1 MNGPPGTFMQTWQ
14 GKGYGWGTP
23 NLPAGPLAY
32 ATGSAS
38 MMGARPDNV
47 PMSPMPTTGTQQP
60 TSQTPLLRTPAPS
73 GAPSANVGGNGGAAG
88 PSSGPSVNI
97 AGSLASVLQGD
108 SMGPGDATTRPGVQ
122 SAFELLGK
130 QAPAANAEARM
141 ETSDAI
147 MKALTMAVSGEK
159 KAMPSWSGNVSTL
172 RAWLRQ
178 LSFWEIDNHIPKQR
192 WGIKLFQALNEGSVP
207 RRIAEG
213 IAMEVILSE
222 RGYGAILSAVLE
234 KFKPYLDAAGPAA
247 IDMFFFSGDRQRN
260 ESFSNYIAA
269 KELAKQEIENLTGET
284 LPPKLAGRILLKQA
298 NLTEQQRETMA
309 IRYNALLSFE
319 EVAAALRPLDRPDAL
334 LKPMASTSMATVT
347 LGGSTY
353 WQAEETPMEDQT
365 EKNLED
371 IPGHEEWDYLPEED
385 EEAYDEHGEPLLYFE
400 ADREYDE
407 DEAVYIWAFND
418 AYNQIL
424 QAWNEEPSSS
434 FPAYQDVR
442 RELQARRKGR
452 QFFRPE
458 AKGRG
463 KGKGKGGRFPGKGKG
478 GRGKS
483 QPRSRKGASKGSA
496 DDLLARTRCFSC
508 GELGHFSRDC
518 PNPVPATTS
527 SSAGAHRT
535 TFVVSQGPSKGAI
548 NRTFMMTG
556 PNKTVAIYAGVRTAA
571 GEGLVDS
578 AAEDAVIGS
587 GAFQRLKNVLAQQGL
602 QPQPVRGPSGSC
614 AGIGGSARVANL
626 WDVPVGIAKNN
637 GLLRITEVEDCDG
650 FETPFLIPVSFQEL
664 VGMVIDYDRAEVR
677 TRQGNSTPMHRLP
690 SGHRSVSVVEFD
702 GKWSLPK
709 ELMTQGRDPFQLPRP
724 LKAQTRSAPLGQQK
738 GVAVWLR
745 YSDGSFE
752 QRAWLDGP
760 RKSLV
765 VPSECLPLEIA
776 NQLDSSRV
784 TYLDAAPDVD
794 PYIINDVWCH
804 SLGHRELDNP
814 WTGTVIFQQVSQKPN
829 ATSSSTASLSP
840 NTTATTPSTPSSRQA
855 SSVAASGP
863 RMEVRPAVY
872 NMSDESDVLPASSA
886 EHDFEGVFRSPLVF
900 GGDGDGV
907 QVQHVHTSSPPPW
920 KFLRAKRDRLLYHLF
935 QGAQRLPRSTVFFMN
950 WARDRLRPFSAR
962 ASEHA
967 AAHSFA
973 CARRR
978 RGSPAESCSPPQG
991 CDLVREVM
999 GQSRD
1004 DLGPNDSHGPPAAG
1018 GGLANPGR
1026 LRTFG
1031 LGFFFYDGTSKE
1043 QAEQEERGE
1052 SQAGAGHSTLSKPG
1066 TDKVDAG
1073 TRELPPRGA
1082 GPADARKSSP
1092 PLVGMSQVWQ
1102 PLGKSG
1108 DGHGGE
1114 SSRTTKSYA
1123 ARVSS
1128 HEPSKDAASTEIASQ
1143 PRQPHL
1149 GSGQVATD
1157 EAYADNVDYPGE
1169 PLDYTT
1175 READTKNEDRGR
1187 VQGHAQ
1193 EGHSGVLGGH
1203 VPRGAPVPVRAGQPE
1218 RRKHVHFGSQPGA
1231 GNFGGP
1237 DAHPGP
1243 GQHSGSPGS
1252 PRRSSRMGR
1261 LRADTGPHGDASPP
1275 IEELT
1280 SRSTSC
1286 PGLEQ
1291 TPTSPT
1297 DTSRPG
1303 GVCYPREPQRRG
1315 QGQGCDAG
1323 LVQHG
1328 ESQPRRPVSS
1338 RPAEKAHGC
1347 TTTEP
1352 PQQGSIFSMLKSAP
1366 LHVQQNFAKRG
1377 YGLACG
1383 LAVLLSSFGTTPP
1396 LASSSTSSLPFRR
1409 LEAGV
1414 VQGGGDLESYSF
1426 VLFQM
1431 PDETF
1436 EFEVAGSLGRPC
1448 TLPRPARNFVIE
1460 SLESLQK
1467 EASTF
1472 STTTLDSIQIG
1483 FPGDKGPTTSSTR
1496 RFPQLASEPKQPQ
1509 QPQSADHG
1517 RSGVDCSTQSA
1528 SEPRQPQ
1535 QPQSAVH
1542 GRSEQPRVQVYKK
1555 GRYQAVSRPIV
1566 EQRATGSELSDG
1578 GLQRHG
1584 PFGTRVL
1591 CFLCAWSFYHGV
1603 ETERILG
1610 AVVNHRPAL
1619 VVGRIESSSRAVL
1632 VRAGALQ
1639 DNQGGMFALMCDRRA
1654 SPGLCRQLPSAT
1666 SVLFSDGKHAVA
1678 VLVNDKTLVRAF
1690 TNLKWDQQTWPD
1702 TETLE
1707 SLEVSVVAFLQVLCH
1722 PDSLSAVA
1730 HANMDIVRKLV
1741 AQIRPVFEGLLT
1753 ASRTFLASE
1762 VLSETSSVS
1771 SFRRCGG
1778 SPSTSAPSFSTSS
1791 WPKSRFQS
1799 RFCRAFPT
1807 ARTEDEAQAEAFDQ
1821 DEIEADEALEEVR
1834 QSLRP
1839 VTESNKVAEAL
1850 KNVDDF
1856 RRHEEFGKFS
1866 LHPQLRREIFKV
1878 HRNLNHPS
1886 KEVFLRALKHA
1897 GTKDEIIAWVKEHFS
1912 CPLCESARR
1921 PMAARPA
1928 HLARCLT
1935 FNSVI
1940 AIDLFYLNLFGAEK
1954 IFLVC
1959 VDHGTGYVQVAR
1971 CRDAKAVTVRQELCR
1986 AWVQPFG
1993 VPELILCD
2001 QGPEF
2006 MGSQFQEHMSQL
2018 GAAVHYTDGASP
2030 WQNGK
2035 AERTVQT
2042 LKNKILLTIKD
2053 ITAHEEELDVV
2064 IAHVVSA
2071 YNSMYD
2077 RHGFTPDQRVFG
2089 RSVRMPASLLADDR
2103 LNQELLMESAGDAV
2117 QRSWDISSAARQ
2129 AWLKKD
2135 DAEAV
2140 RRARRV
2146 QTRATDVHS
2155 YTLQPGQWVYV
2166 WRRSEHRHG
2175 WTGPGALIAQVPG
2188 GTSWW
2193 INVRGRLWKAPAEQ
2207 IRPAADEED
2216 LGASLMIEL
2225 HRDLTK
2231 QLKEGRQVT
2240 FQDITDEGGPQD
2252 PAEDDLSEL
2261 FDLDRRSNPREE
2273 SNETVEEVEPGT
2285 PSLGGTT
2292 TVGEEQSLAPGSSA
2306 PQDSRRQSV
2315 SSAPVLPEEE
2325 TQEAPGALDSGGRD
2339 LRRIIK
2345 VDEGSSGTMSFGPVP
2360 SQISTVLRPDDTD
2373 KSVELPGRYGL

>member
-73 GAPSANVGGNGGAAG
+73 GVPSANVGGNGGAAG
-88 PSSGPSVNI
+88 PSSGSSVNI
-97 AGSLASVLQGD
+97 AGSLASVLRGD

-353 WQAEETPMEDQT
+353 WQAEKAPMEDQT
-365 EKNLED
+365 EKNLEE

-463 KGKGKGGRFPGKGKG
+463 KGKSKGGRFPGKGKG

-709 ELMTQGRDPFQLPRP
+709 ELMTQG
-724 LKAQTRSAPLGQQK
+724 QQK

-804 SLGHRELDNP
+804 SLGKPEPQRHILFYCLTLSEHYGYHSFFAPGILGGGEWAENGGPFPRELQNM
-814 WTGTVIFQQVSQKPN
+814 QQRIRSLVHGEGEGVQPKAAARRRG
-829 ATSSSTASLSP
+829 ATWCERSWARIVMIMVRMIATARQQLVVDSLILDAYAPSASASSST
-840 NTTATTPSTPSSRQA
+840 TAPAKSQPSKKKEAKVRQ
-855 SSVAASGP
+855 
-863 RMEVRPAVY
+863 
-872 NMSDESDVLPASSA
+872 
-886 EHDFEGVFRSPLVF
+886 
-900 GGDGDGV
+900 
-907 QVQHVHTSSPPPW
+907 
-920 KFLRAKRDRLLYHLF
+920 
-935 QGAQRLPRSTVFFMN
+935 
-950 WARDRLRPFSAR
+950 
-962 ASEHA
+962 
-967 AAHSFA
+967 
-973 CARRR
+973 
-978 RGSPAESCSPPQG
+978 
-991 CDLVREVM
+991 
-999 GQSRD
+999 
-1004 DLGPNDSHGPPAAG
+1004 
-1018 GGLANPGR
+1018 
-1026 LRTFG
+1026 G
-1031 LGFFFYDGTSKE
+1031 LGTQLS
-1043 QAEQEERGE
+1043 R
-1052 SQAGAGHSTLSKPG
+1052 SQAQTKWTLEPEQCPHEEQDLRMRGNQARHWWACLKCGSRWERVE
-1066 TDKVDAG
+1066 TDTV
-1073 TRELPPRGA
+1073 EN
-1082 GPADARKSSP
+1082 PA
-1092 PLVGMSQVWQ
+1092 
-1102 PLGKSG
+1102 
-1108 DGHGGE
+1108 
-1114 SSRTTKSYA
+1114 
-1123 ARVSS
+1123 
-1128 HEPSKDAASTEIASQ
+1128 
-1143 PRQPHL
+1143 
-1149 GSGQVATD
+1149 GQVATD
-1157 EAYADNVDYPGE
+1157 EAYADNVDYPGDMLKKATREYSEDMFQEE
-1169 PLDYTT
+1169 PLYQFEPANRSEGSMSISDPSLALAISEGQTRTLDRVNLQALRGHRDDPREWADYEQTQGPMEMPH
-1175 READTKNEDRGR
+1175 RRSRSLPAGVHP
-1187 VQGHAQ
+1187 VQDLSRRRQ
-1193 EGHSGVLGGH
+1193 VQLT
-1203 VPRGAPVPVRAGQPE
+1203 PRGPE
-1218 RRKHVHFGSQPGA
+1218 VFAIHE
-1231 GNFGGP
+1231 N
-1237 DAHPGP
+1237 
-1243 GQHSGSPGS
+1243 
-1252 PRRSSRMGR
+1252 RSDEDKDKDVT
-1261 LRADTGPHGDASPP
+1261 LRAS
-1275 IEELT
+1275 LW
-1280 SRSTSC
+1280 SC
-1286 PGLEQ
+1286 
-1291 TPTSPT
+1291 
-1297 DTSRPG
+1297 
-1303 GVCYPREPQRRG
+1303 C
-1315 QGQGCDAG
+1315 
-1323 LVQHG
+1323 
-1328 ESQPRRPVSS
+1328 
-1338 RPAEKAHGC
+1338 
-1347 TTTEP
+1347 
-1352 PQQGSIFSMLKSAP
+1352 
-1366 LHVQQNFAKRG
+1366 
-1377 YGLACG
+1377 
-1383 LAVLLSSFGTTPP
+1383 SSFIFWDYPAFGF
-1396 LASSSTSSLPFRR
+1396 L
-1409 LEAGV
+1409 V
-1414 VQGGGDLESYSF
+1414 N
-1426 VLFQM
+1426 
-1431 PDETF
+1431 F
-1436 EFEVAGSLGRPC
+1436 EFAISPAG
-1448 TLPRPARNFVIE
+1448 
-1460 SLESLQK
+1460 
-1467 EASTF
+1467 
-1472 STTTLDSIQIG
+1472 
-1483 FPGDKGPTTSSTR
+1483 
-1496 RFPQLASEPKQPQ
+1496 
-1509 QPQSADHG
+1509 
-1517 RSGVDCSTQSA
+1517 
-1528 SEPRQPQ
+1528 
-1535 QPQSAVH
+1535 
-1542 GRSEQPRVQVYKK
+1542 
-1555 GRYQAVSRPIV
+1555 
-1566 EQRATGSELSDG
+1566 
-1578 GLQRHG
+1578 
-1584 PFGTRVL
+1584 
-1591 CFLCAWSFYHGV
+1591 
-1603 ETERILG
+1603 
-1610 AVVNHRPAL
+1610 
-1619 VVGRIESSSRAVL
+1619 
-1632 VRAGALQ
+1632 GALQ
-1639 DNQGGMFALMCDRRA
+1639 DNQGGLFALMCDRH
-1654 SPGLCRQLPSAT
+1654 GQ
-1666 SVLFSDGKHAVA
+1666 HAVA

-1702 TETLE
+1702 TKTLE
-1707 SLEVSVVAFLQVLCH
+1707 
-1722 PDSLSAVA
+1722 
-1730 HANMDIVRKLV
+1730 
-1741 AQIRPVFEGLLT
+1741 
-1753 ASRTFLASE
+1753 
-1762 VLSETSSVS
+1762 
-1771 SFRRCGG
+1771 
-1778 SPSTSAPSFSTSS
+1778 
-1791 WPKSRFQS
+1791 
-1799 RFCRAFPT
+1799 
-1807 ARTEDEAQAEAFDQ
+1807 TEDEAQAEAFDQ

-1839 VTESNKVAEAL
+1839 VTESTKVAEAL

-1993 VPELILCD
+1993 VPGLILCD

-2006 MGSQFQEHMSQL
+2006 IGSQFQEHMSQL

-2064 IAHVVSA
+2064 VAHVVSA

-2117 QRSWDISSAARQ
+2117 QRSWDIRSAARQ

-2146 QTRATDVHS
+2146 QTRSTDVHS

-2193 INVRGRLWKAPAEQ
+2193 INVRGRLWKASAEQ

-2273 SNETVEEVEPGT
+2273 LNETVEEAEPGT
-2285 PSLGGTT
+2285 PSLG
-2292 TVGEEQSLAPGSSA
+2292 EPLRSA
-2306 PQDSRRQSV
+2306 RSKASPQVRLLSRT
-2315 SSAPVLPEEE
+2315 A
-2325 TQEAPGALDSGGRD
+2325 
-2339 LRRIIK
+2339 
-2345 VDEGSSGTMSFGPVP
+2345 
-2360 SQISTVLRPDDTD
+2360 DDR
-2373 KSVELPGRYGL
+2373 V

>member
-1 MNGPPGTFMQTWQ
+1 
-14 GKGYGWGTP
+14 
-23 NLPAGPLAY
+23 
-32 ATGSAS
+32 
-38 MMGARPDNV
+38 
-47 PMSPMPTTGTQQP
+47 
-60 TSQTPLLRTPAPS
+60 
-73 GAPSANVGGNGGAAG
+73 
-88 PSSGPSVNI
+88 
-97 AGSLASVLQGD
+97 D

-353 WQAEETPMEDQT
+353 WQAEKAPMEDQT
-365 EKNLED
+365 EKNLEE

-463 KGKGKGGRFPGKGKG
+463 KGKSKGGRFPGKGKG

-709 ELMTQGRDPFQLPRP
+709 ELMTQG
-724 LKAQTRSAPLGQQK
+724 QQK
-738 GVAVWLR
+738 GVAVWL
-745 YSDGSFE
+745 
-752 QRAWLDGP
+752 

-794 PYIINDVWCH
+794 PYIINDVWCKPEPQRHILFYCLTLSEHYGYH
-804 SLGHRELDNP
+804 SFFAPGILGGGEWAENGGPFPRELQNM
-814 WTGTVIFQQVSQKPN
+814 QQRIRSLVHGEGEGVQPKAAARCRG
-829 ATSSSTASLSP
+829 ATWCERSWARIVMIMVRMIATARQQLVVDSLILDAYAPSASASSST
-840 NTTATTPSTPSSRQA
+840 TAPAKSQPSKKKEAKVRQ
-855 SSVAASGP
+855 
-863 RMEVRPAVY
+863 
-872 NMSDESDVLPASSA
+872 
-886 EHDFEGVFRSPLVF
+886 
-900 GGDGDGV
+900 
-907 QVQHVHTSSPPPW
+907 
-920 KFLRAKRDRLLYHLF
+920 
-935 QGAQRLPRSTVFFMN
+935 
-950 WARDRLRPFSAR
+950 
-962 ASEHA
+962 
-967 AAHSFA
+967 
-973 CARRR
+973 
-978 RGSPAESCSPPQG
+978 
-991 CDLVREVM
+991 
-999 GQSRD
+999 
-1004 DLGPNDSHGPPAAG
+1004 
-1018 GGLANPGR
+1018 
-1026 LRTFG
+1026 G
-1031 LGFFFYDGTSKE
+1031 LGTQLS
-1043 QAEQEERGE
+1043 R
-1052 SQAGAGHSTLSKPG
+1052 SQAQTKWTLEPEQCPHEEQDLRMRGNQARHWWACLKCGSRWERVE
-1066 TDKVDAG
+1066 TDTV
-1073 TRELPPRGA
+1073 EN
-1082 GPADARKSSP
+1082 PA
-1092 PLVGMSQVWQ
+1092 
-1102 PLGKSG
+1102 
-1108 DGHGGE
+1108 
-1114 SSRTTKSYA
+1114 
-1123 ARVSS
+1123 
-1128 HEPSKDAASTEIASQ
+1128 
-1143 PRQPHL
+1143 
-1149 GSGQVATD
+1149 GQVATD

-1175 READTKNEDRGR
+1175 READMFQEEPLYQFEPANRSEGSMSISDPSLALAISEGQTRTLDRVNLQALRGHRDDPREWADYEQTQGPMEMPHRRSRSLPAGPEVFAIHENRSDEDKDKDVTLRASLWSCCSSFIFWDYPAFGFLVNFEFAISPAGGR
-1187 VQGHAQ
+1187 W
-1193 EGHSGVLGGH
+1193 LF
-1203 VPRGAPVPVRAGQPE
+1203 GQA
-1218 RRKHVHFGSQPGA
+1218 VHFAETCKELRHRDYVYSCLRPHRCCSQ
-1231 GNFGGP
+1231 
-1237 DAHPGP
+1237 
-1243 GQHSGSPGS
+1243 
-1252 PRRSSRMGR
+1252 M
-1261 LRADTGPHGDASPP
+1261 AS
-1275 IEELT
+1275 
-1280 SRSTSC
+1280 
-1286 PGLEQ
+1286 
-1291 TPTSPT
+1291 
-1297 DTSRPG
+1297 
-1303 GVCYPREPQRRG
+1303 
-1315 QGQGCDAG
+1315 
-1323 LVQHG
+1323 
-1328 ESQPRRPVSS
+1328 
-1338 RPAEKAHGC
+1338 
-1347 TTTEP
+1347 
-1352 PQQGSIFSMLKSAP
+1352 
-1366 LHVQQNFAKRG
+1366 
-1377 YGLACG
+1377 
-1383 LAVLLSSFGTTPP
+1383 
-1396 LASSSTSSLPFRR
+1396 
-1409 LEAGV
+1409 
-1414 VQGGGDLESYSF
+1414 
-1426 VLFQM
+1426 M
-1431 PDETF
+1431 P
-1436 EFEVAGSLGRPC
+1436 
-1448 TLPRPARNFVIE
+1448 
-1460 SLESLQK
+1460 
-1467 EASTF
+1467 
-1472 STTTLDSIQIG
+1472 
-1483 FPGDKGPTTSSTR
+1483 
-1496 RFPQLASEPKQPQ
+1496 
-1509 QPQSADHG
+1509 
-1517 RSGVDCSTQSA
+1517 
-1528 SEPRQPQ
+1528 
-1535 QPQSAVH
+1535 
-1542 GRSEQPRVQVYKK
+1542 
-1555 GRYQAVSRPIV
+1555 
-1566 EQRATGSELSDG
+1566 
-1578 GLQRHG
+1578 
-1584 PFGTRVL
+1584 
-1591 CFLCAWSFYHGV
+1591 
-1603 ETERILG
+1603 
-1610 AVVNHRPAL
+1610 
-1619 VVGRIESSSRAVL
+1619 
-1632 VRAGALQ
+1632 
-1639 DNQGGMFALMCDRRA
+1639 
-1654 SPGLCRQLPSAT
+1654 
-1666 SVLFSDGKHAVA
+1666 
-1678 VLVNDKTLVRAF
+1678 
-1690 TNLKWDQQTWPD
+1690 
-1702 TETLE
+1702 
-1707 SLEVSVVAFLQVLCH
+1707 
-1722 PDSLSAVA
+1722 
-1730 HANMDIVRKLV
+1730 
-1741 AQIRPVFEGLLT
+1741 
-1753 ASRTFLASE
+1753 
-1762 VLSETSSVS
+1762 
-1771 SFRRCGG
+1771 
-1778 SPSTSAPSFSTSS
+1778 
-1791 WPKSRFQS
+1791 
-1799 RFCRAFPT
+1799 
-1807 ARTEDEAQAEAFDQ
+1807 TEDEAQAEAFDQ

-1839 VTESNKVAEAL
+1839 VTESTKVAEAL

-1993 VPELILCD
+1993 VPGLILCD

-2064 IAHVVSA
+2064 VAHVVSA

-2117 QRSWDISSAARQ
+2117 QRSWDIRSAARQ

-2146 QTRATDVHS
+2146 QTRSTDVHS
-2155 YTLQPGQWVYV
+2155 YTLQPGQRVYV

-2193 INVRGRLWKAPAEQ
+2193 INVRGRLWKASAEQ

-2273 SNETVEEVEPGT
+2273 LNETVEEAE
-2285 PSLGGTT
+2285 
-2292 TVGEEQSLAPGSSA
+2292 PGSSA
-2306 PQDSRRQSV
+2306 LPDSRRQSV

-2325 TQEAPGALDSGGRD
+2325 MQEASEALDSGGRD
-2339 LRRIIK
+2339 FRRIIK

-2360 SQISTVLRPDDTD
+2360 SQPSQRSQPYFGQTTQINPSNYLDVMDFDSAADATTSNYWMVGGPHWVRQTTSGRSFLKPLSPKTYFQASAAEASYCAKDRCMYVGKAKSSFGQVEFAKLQNVEKALFRKAREKELQSLLENKAVKILSLKESAEFRRLHPEAILESRFVDRYKPAGIKPEELKQARQDAIEKGELKRLELSEDHTSPKSRWCVVGWKDPQIHQIERSAPTPSSASINVVLQLIASRKWCGYLRDVKTAFLQSRPTDRRVPIACTQPRDECMPGLHPEQLILLLTEVYGLVSGPSWWRSSLLQRLYKHNYHLCPYESCILLLPGDKPGDPTEGVIVIEVDDLVEAGSQKHRDKLAVLEKEIRFGKITNLLEASEQESTYAGRTLRQLQDHSFVTHMEEYIYTRLAPITLAKKTLKKDAAETPLDPSEITQLRGVIAALSWVSRECRPDAAAAASILASCFPEPTVEHAQQANEVIRQLKQFPLRLHIHSIAETKVRNVVISDAAFDTTGKE
-2373 KSVELPGRYGL
+2373 KSQHGYLVGFTNDEMNVGKPAPVSLTRWCSRRLRRKASSSMLCEAIALSAATAALEKQDALWDALRISFYNPRQRQRTEAETLELQGKSSVIATEAPLYRDPRSLAIIDAKALFDSLLSDQPCDCERTNLEIAVIRESLQVCRARTRWVPHNVNPADALTKFQGCHLEPLVKMLKSSRYQISDEDE